1 MKVRELLEKAKKEAI
16 KEDELIELSMFND
29 ISTAMYQFAWQE
41 NIINTEKFNKLAFIA
56 VSESD
61 VYSLCINSRVQEEYR
76 DYLKIHEFGHALMG
90 HLKKDQ
96 NKILLDQLN
105 RKVIANWEKI
115 AKHIEI
121 DEADKNLTK
130 LELIAK
136 YIAPVSSLILAYAQ
150 DFEVNSKVFTR
161 QEWQY
166 YKEVLDYASIITVL
180 DSYLNNSKIQKDDKK
195 IMDKIARI
203 EKWLSEE
210 KDDRLTTFEHALYP
224 SDYDYPLGKTV
235 PEYIELILADIDKF
249 FNLLQRDAQ
258 NFGDG
263 DDDDSGNG
271 QGQGQGQGQSGSGNP
286 SQNQQQNNSLNQALQ
301 SEMKKLSLEDIEN
314 LRNEANRSSTDL
326 EQNNND
332 ARESGVWT
340 GQNSLGF
347 GHAETRRPDVI
358 ALGEG
363 KELAR
368 FIERQSFSKTI
379 CNVRNNVMYYYNRR
393 KYGSADIVTK
403 LTHENVYRP
412 GNIYCVV
419 DCSGSIDERAIK
431 KMLKVIKSLSK
442 KCGPK
447 SRVIWWDTGLCKDVL
462 MREQQEP
469 VCGGGTD
476 IAGGIQYV
484 YERYLTRSNDK
495 LFVISDYCD
504 SLEKWYRVAEHVK
517 NDIVGICWTEGK
529 VEGSM
534 ENFIQNRNYGR
545 GFSTKKFLK
554 KFPTK
559 IVEI

>member
-1 MKVRELLEKAKKEAI
+1 MKVKELLEKARKEAI
-16 KEDELIELSMFND
+16 KEDELIELSNFND
-29 ISTAMYQFAWQE
+29 LSTAMYQFAWQE
-41 NIINTEKFNKLAFIA
+41 NIIETEKFNKLAFIA

-61 VYSLCINSRVQEEYR
+61 VYTLCINSRVPEEYR
-76 DYLKIHEFGHALMG
+76 DYLRLHEFGHALMG

-180 DSYLNNSKIQKDDKK
+180 DSYLNNSKIKKDDKK
-195 IMDKIARI
+195 VMDKIGRI

-235 PEYIELILADIDKF
+235 PEYIELILSDIDKF

-258 NFGDG
+258 NFGN
-263 DDDDSGNG
+263 DDDGNG
-271 QGQGQGQGQSGSGNP
+271 SQGQGQGQGQSSSGQG
-286 SQNQQQNNSLNQALQ
+286 QNQQQQNNSLNEMLQ
-301 SEMKKLSLEDIEN
+301 QEMKKLSLEDIEN

-332 ARESGVWT
+332 AKESGVWT

-347 GHAETRRPDVI
+347 GHAEARRPDVI

-368 FIERQSFSKTI
+368 FIEHQSFAKTI

-412 GNIYCVV
+412 GNIYCIV

-431 KMLKVIKSLSK
+431 KMLKVIKTLSK

-476 IAGGIQYV
+476 IASGIQYV
-484 YERYLTRSNDK
+484 YEHYLTRSNDK

-504 SLEKWYRVAEHVK
+504 SLEKWYRVAERIK
-517 NDIVGICWTEGK
+517 NDIVGICWTDGK
-529 VEGSM
+529 VEVSI
-534 ENFIQNRNYGR
+534 ESFIQNRNYGR
-545 GFSTKKFLK
+545 GFSTQKFLK